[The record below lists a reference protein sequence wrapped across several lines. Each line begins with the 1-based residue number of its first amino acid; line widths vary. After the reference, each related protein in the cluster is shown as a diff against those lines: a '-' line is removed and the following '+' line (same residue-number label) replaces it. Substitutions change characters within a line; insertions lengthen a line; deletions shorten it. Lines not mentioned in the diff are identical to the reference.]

1 MMNDYKELIGD
12 IGDCLI
18 SQPSE
23 AVYKRVLRE
32 AADAIIQL
40 VKERDAAVDD
50 LEKRLYYAQPKM
62 SEQKNI
68 TALIF
73 DRGKD
78 KEPSRYK
85 AVTKFQF
92 LDHGIVQLT
101 FDNGMDLITSWENVI
116 LMIKE
121 RRKNYED

>member
-1 MMNDYKELIGD
+1 
-12 IGDCLI
+12 
-18 SQPSE
+18 
-23 AVYKRVLRE
+23 
-32 AADAIIQL
+32 
-40 VKERDAAVDD
+40 
-50 LEKRLYYAQPKM
+50 M

-85 AVTKFQF
+85 TVTTWQF
-92 LDHGIVQLT
+92 LEHGVVRLT
-101 FDNGMDLITSWENVI
+101 FDSGIDLITSWENVI

>member
-1 MMNDYKELIGD
+1 
-12 IGDCLI
+12 
-18 SQPSE
+18 
-23 AVYKRVLRE
+23 
-32 AADAIIQL
+32 
-40 VKERDAAVDD
+40 
-50 LEKRLYYAQPKM
+50 M

-73 DRGKD
+73 ERGKD

-85 AVTKFQF
+85 GVTKFQF

-121 RRKNYED
+121 RRKNYEDHI